1 MKKELDELL
10 CQRYPLIFADRRR
23 SIKESCMGWG
33 FSCGDGWF
41 DLIDT
46 LCERLQFWTDRNGA
60 PQVVAQQVKEKFGTL
75 CFYPRE
81 ANQTQRGMIYMAEAL
96 SARICDQCGRPGQTL
111 VHEHW
116 HMTRCAEPPQWA
128 RSRKRLSLL
137 RGKCRG
143 LRHER
148 ILTHR
153 RNGTP

>member
-46 LCERLQFWTDRNGA
+46 LCERLQFWTDHNKA
-60 PQVVAQQVKEKFGTL
+60 PQVVAQQVKEKFGLL

-81 ANQTQRGMIYMAEAL
+81 ANQAQRGMIYMAEAM
-96 SARICDQCGRPGQTL
+96 SARICDQCGKPGQTL
-111 VHEHW
+111 VHEFW
-116 HMTRCAEPPQWA
+116 HMTRCGEHAPEGAITQA
-128 RSRKRLSLL
+128 AFIAQRKVP
-137 RGKCRG
+137 G
-143 LRHER
+143 
-148 ILTHR
+148 IA
-153 RNGTP
+153 P